1 MNNISKV
8 NVWEEEIIIPT
19 YEIGKPDK
27 NPLFLEKRV
36 YQGSSGKVYPHPVI
50 DKIGNKKRDKAYK
63 AVFLENDYLKIMIL
77 PELGGRVHR
86 AYDKTRNY
94 DFVYYNHVIKPA
106 LVGLAGPWISGGIE
120 FNWPQHHRPSTFDEV
135 NYTYRKNGNGSATVI
150 VSETE
155 NMFHTKGE
163 TEFTLYPEKA
173 YLELKNHLFNR
184 TNTKQTFLWWANPA
198 VAVNEN
204 YRSIFPPDVTAV
216 TDHGK
221 RDVSTFPIATGT
233 YYKVDYS
240 KGVDIS
246 RYKNLPVP
254 TSYMAAKSDYDFVGG
269 YDEGAGAGIL
279 HVADHHI
286 SPGKKQ
292 WTWGCGDFGRAWE
305 RNLTDTDGPYIELM
319 TGCFTDNQPD
329 FSYIAPMESKD
340 FTQYF
345 MPYHDLG
352 TVHNATKDLA
362 LHLEADDKITVK
374 LYCSGTLGKCEIK
387 INDIF
392 SQPLDLICANTYE
405 VSIKNNGYRFEDI
418 TVKIIKNG
426 KTVLMFNGDV
436 KKQDIPKPAKP
447 APLPAECETAE
458 DLYLYGLHVEQYRH
472 ATRRAEDYYTEGLK
486 RDKTDIRLNNA
497 YGMLLFK
504 KGCIKESERFFRT
517 AIKKQTRSNP
527 NPINGEIYY
536 NLGLCLFYQ
545 ERYNEAYDSF
555 YKAVWN
561 AETKSNSY
569 FFMSLIG
576 SLQKEYET
584 ALEFV
589 NNSLIYN
596 ARNLNAL
603 NLKTM
608 LLKALGGDYK
618 SNADYALSVD
628 NLNIA
633 ALYQSGKD
641 ISRHIINPNML
652 IDLSLE
658 FLSAGFYNDALELLN
673 MDKSDY
679 PMIDYYKAY
688 CSYKAGEEYKSH
700 LDKAFC
706 RDPRCCFPNRLEDI
720 EVLTFAMSKNQRD
733 FKAPYYLGN
742 LYYDRERHGDAIS
755 CFEKSAALGCDFA
768 TPYRNLSLLYY
779 NFKNNADKALEFM
792 NKAFSIDETDARILY
807 ELDLL
812 KKRIGVSPAKRLEFL
827 QRHLKTV
834 CSRDDLYLEYITL
847 LNLTGSYADAL
858 KLILKQPRVEHNR
871 FGSPLLTHEFHPWEG
886 GEGKVPEQYLFSN
899 IALAAENLKNG
910 STQTAINHINST
922 FEYPQNLGEGKLY
935 GAQEN
940 RQNYY
945 LGCAYEKAGKTD
957 IAKMYFEKASEGIS
971 EPASAVYYNDRPP
984 ETIFYQGLALL
995 KLGDAEN
1002 AENRFRKL
1010 ISYAD
1015 NHINDDAEID
1025 YFAVSLP
1032 DLLVFEEDPK
1042 TKNRLHCLFMKA
1054 LGLYGLGSKDE
1065 SRRLFELALKENRN
1079 VFQIATHYQ
1088 LLFIQSESN
1097 SKEERICDALFL

>member
-8 NVWEEEIIIPT
+8 NVWEETVVIPT
-19 YEIGKPDK
+19 YEAGKPDK

-36 YQGSSGKVYPHPVI
+36 YQGSSGKVYPHSVI
-50 DKIGNKKRDKAYK
+50 DKISDTKIDKKYK

-77 PELGGRVHR
+77 PELGGRVQR

-94 DFVYYNHVIKPA
+94 DFVYYNQVIKPA

-135 NYTYRKNGNGSATVI
+135 NYTYRENPDGSATIV
-150 VSETE
+150 VSEIE

-163 TEFTLYPEKA
+163 TEFTLYPDKA

-198 VAVNEN
+198 VAVNNN

-216 TDHGK
+216 MDHGK

-246 RYKNLPVP
+246 KYKNLPVP

-269 YDEGAGAGIL
+269 YDEGVGAGIL

-292 WTWGCGDFGRAWE
+292 WTWGCGDFGKAWD
-305 RNLTDTDGPYIELM
+305 RNLTDSDGPYFELM

-329 FSYIAPMESKD
+329 FSFIAPMESRD

-352 TVHNATKDLA
+352 TVHNANKNL
-362 LHLEADDKITVK
+362 LINLNVDDKITVK
-374 LYCSGTLGKCEIK
+374 LYCSGTLGDCEIK
-387 INDIF
+387 INDIY
-392 SQPLDLICANTYE
+392 SQTINLTCANTYE
-405 VSIKNNGYRFEDI
+405 IIIDNDDLKFEDI
-418 TVKIIKNG
+418 IVNIVKDDNLILFFDGN
-426 KTVLMFNGDV
+426 V
-436 KKQDIPKPAKP
+436 KKQEIPKPAKP
-447 APLPAECETAE
+447 APLPKDCETNE
-458 DLYLYGLHVEQYRH
+458 DLYLYGLHIEQYRH
-472 ATRRAEDYYTEGLK
+472 ATRRAEDYYSEGLK

-504 KGCIKESERFFRT
+504 KGYIKESEQYFRN
-517 AIKKQTRSNP
+517 AIEKQTRSNP

-536 NLGLCLFYQ
+536 NLGLCLFCQ
-545 ERYNEAYDSF
+545 ERFIEAYDAF
-555 YKAVWN
+555 YKAAWN
-561 AETKSNSY
+561 AETKSNS
-569 FFMSLIG
+569 FFYMALIC
-576 SLQKEYET
+576 SRQKKYET
-584 ALEFV
+584 ALDFV
-589 NNSLIYN
+589 EQCLIYN
-596 ARNLNAL
+596 AHNFNAL

-608 LLKALGGDYK
+608 LLKVLGRDYK
-618 SNADYALSVD
+618 TNAKHTLSID
-628 NLNIA
+628 NLNIL
-633 ALYQSGKD
+633 ALYLLGED
-641 ISRHIINPNML
+641 ISKHIINSNML

-658 FLSAGFYNDALELLN
+658 FAVAGFNDDAIRLLD
-673 MDKSDY
+673 MAKDDY
-679 PMIDYYKAY
+679 PMVDYYKAY
-688 CSYKAGEEYKSH
+688 YSDDHKAY
-700 LDKAFC
+700 LDKAFG
-706 RDPRCCFPNRLEDI
+706 DSSYCCFPNRIEDI
-720 EVLTFAMSKNQRD
+720 AVLEFAMNNNPKD

-742 LYYDRERHGDAIS
+742 LYYDKERHEDAIK
-755 CFEKSAALGCDFA
+755 CFEKSIELGCDFA

-779 NFKNNADKALEFM
+779 NVKGNSDKALELLNTAYSM
-792 NKAFSIDETDARILY
+792 DETDARVLY

-812 KKRIGVSPAKRLEFL
+812 KKRIGISPNERLGFL
-827 QRHLKTV
+827 NQHLNIV
-834 CSRDDLYLEYITL
+834 NSRDDLYLEYITL
-847 LNLTGSYADAL
+847 LNLTGNYNKAL
-858 KLILKQPRVEHNR
+858 EHIM
-871 FGSPLLTHEFHPWEG
+871 SHKFHPWEG

-899 IALAAENLKNG
+899 IALAVKNND
-910 STQTAINHINST
+910 TNYLLST
-922 FEYPQNLGEGKLY
+922 FEYPHNLGEGKLY

-945 LGCAYEKAGKTD
+945 LGLMTNNRE
-957 IAKMYFEKASEGIS
+957 YFEKASLGIS
-971 EPASAVYYNDRPP
+971 EPTSAMYYNDQPP

-995 KLGDAEN
+995 ELGRTEPANE
-1002 AENRFRKL
+1002 RFNKL

-1015 NHINDDAEID
+1015 NHINDNVTID

-1032 DLLVFEEDPK
+1032 DLLVFEEDLNK
-1042 TKNRLHCLFMKA
+1042 KNKLHCLFMKA
-1054 LGLYGLGSKDE
+1054 LGLYGIGEKDE
-1065 SRRLFELALKENRN
+1065 SKKLFKQALSENCN
-1079 VFQIATHYQ
+1079 TFQIATHYQ
-1088 LLFIQSESN
+1088 LLF
-1097 SKEERICDALFL
+1097 

>member
-8 NVWEEEIIIPT
+8 NVWEENVIIPT

-36 YQGSSGKVYPHPVI
+36 YQGSSGKVYPHSVI
-50 DKIGNKKRDKAYK
+50 DKISDRKIDKTYK

-77 PELGGRVHR
+77 PELGGRVQR

-135 NYTYRKNGNGSATVI
+135 NYTYRENSDGSATIV
-150 VSETE
+150 VSEIE

-163 TEFTLYPEKA
+163 TEFTLYPDKA

-198 VAVNEN
+198 VAVNDN

-216 TDHGK
+216 MDHGK

-246 RYKNLPVP
+246 KYKNLPVP

-269 YDEGAGAGIL
+269 YDEGIEAGIL
-279 HVADHHI
+279 HIADHHI

-292 WTWGCGDFGRAWE
+292 WTWGYGDFGKAWD
-305 RNLTDTDGPYIELM
+305 RNLTDNDGPYFELM

-329 FSYIAPMESKD
+329 FSYIAPMESRD

-352 TVHNATKDLA
+352 TVHNACKDLS
-362 LHLEADDKITVK
+362 LHLDVDDKITVK
-374 LYCSGTLGKCEIK
+374 TYCSGTLGNCEIK
-387 INDIF
+387 INDIY
-392 SQPLDLICANTYE
+392 SQQIDFICANTYE
-405 VSIKNNGYRFEDI
+405 ISIDNNGYTFKDI
-418 TVKIIKNG
+418 IVKIIKDNKVILSFDG
-426 KTVLMFNGDV
+426 NVIKH
-436 KKQDIPKPAKP
+436 KIPEPAKP
-447 APLPAECETAE
+447 APLPKDCETNE
-458 DLYLYGLHVEQYRH
+458 DLYLYGLHIEQYRH
-472 ATRRAEDYYTEGLK
+472 ATRRAEDYYVEGLK

-504 KGCIKESERFFRT
+504 KGYIKESEQYFRI
-517 AIKKQTRSNP
+517 AIEKQTRSNP

-536 NLGLCLFYQ
+536 NLGLSLFYQ
-545 ERYNEAYDSF
+545 GKYDEAYDAF

-569 FFMSLIG
+569 FYMALICSG
-576 SLQKEYET
+576 QKKYDT
-584 ALEFV
+584 ALEF
-589 NNSLIYN
+589 NEQCLIYN
-596 ARNLNAL
+596 SHNFNAL

-608 LLKALGGDYK
+608 LLKILGRDYK
-618 SNADYALSVD
+618 SNAEYVLSID
-628 NLNIA
+628 NLNII
-633 ALYQSGKD
+633 ALYQSGRD
-641 ISRHIINPNML
+641 ISKHIINSNML

-658 FLSAGFYNDALELLN
+658 YALAGFYDDALNLLS
-673 MDKSDY
+673 MDKDNY
-679 PMIDYYKAY
+679 PMTDYYKAY
-688 CSYKAGEEYKSH
+688 YSYKANKEYSSYLK
-700 LDKAFC
+700 KAFN
-706 RDPRCCFPNRLEDI
+706 DNPYCCFPNRIEDI
-720 EVLTFAMSKNQRD
+720 SVLEFAMSNNKKD

-742 LYYDRERHGDAIS
+742 LYYDKERHEDAIK
-755 CFEKSAALGCDFA
+755 CFEKSIELGCDFA

-779 NFKNNADKALEFM
+779 NVKNDEQKALDLLNTAYSM
-792 NKAFSIDETDARILY
+792 DKTDARVLY

-812 KKRIGVSPAKRLEFL
+812 KKRIGISPNERLEFL
-827 QRHLKTV
+827 QKHSDIV
-834 CSRDDLYLEYITL
+834 SSRDDLYLEYITL
-847 LNLTGSYADAL
+847 LNITRQYNSAL
-858 KLILKQPRVEHNR
+858 KHIISHK
-871 FGSPLLTHEFHPWEG
+871 FHPWEG

-899 IALAAENLKNG
+899 IALALKKDD
-910 STQTAINHINST
+910 INYFLST
-922 FEYPQNLGEGKLY
+922 FEYPHNLGEGKLY

-940 RQNYY
+940 RQIYY
-945 LGCAYEKAGKTD
+945 LGCAYENQGKSD
-957 IAKMYFEKASEGIS
+957 LARECFIKASSGIS
-971 EPASAVYYNDRPP
+971 EPASAMYYNDQPP

-995 KLGDAEN
+995 KLGDIEN
-1002 AENRFRKL
+1002 ANNRFNKL

-1015 NHINDDAEID
+1015 NHINDNVMID

-1032 DLLVFEEDPK
+1032 DLLVFEEDLNK
-1042 TKNRLHCLFMKA
+1042 KNELHCLFMKA
-1054 LGLYGLGSKDE
+1054 LGLYGLNRKEESKA
-1065 SRRLFELALKENRN
+1065 LFEQALAENCN
-1079 VFQIATHYQ
+1079 TFQIATHYQ
-1088 LLFIQSESN
+1088 LLF
-1097 SKEERICDALFL
+1097 KED